1 MLSDLF
7 GSDAQGNS
15 DRPTSIRSQIIARIL
30 ADVKPRLTKL
40 VDEIEDDTINH
51 ELDLRRHTDAQLEE
65 DLDDYRIDIASTKE
79 DALAEVCHE
88 VEKITEEFLN
98 ETNEKVRKLSEDVQV
113 LIDDAFVD
121 LHDRL
126 KELVEEKKPSLQ
138 GYVRE
143 MVGQSDMP
151 DTGGKHW
158 YLRSGV
164 QPTSITLS
172 ELRSI
177 LLKHGL
183 SCPSSTTK
191 PQLVDLFANEVPSE
205 ARIATSRDISKASSQ
220 RRATSVPL

>member
-7 GSDAQGNS
+7 GSDAKGNS
-15 DRPTSIRSQIIARIL
+15 DTPTSIRSQIIARIL

-113 LIDDAFVD
+113 LMDDAFVD

-138 GYVRE
+138 SYVRE

-151 DTGGKHW
+151 DTCGKHW

-164 QPTSITLS
+164 QPASITLS

-177 LLKHGL
+177 LLKYGL
-183 SCPSSTTK
+183 SCPSSATK
-191 PQLVDLFANEVPSE
+191 PQLVDLFANETPSE
-205 ARIATSRDISKASSQ
+205 ARIATSHDISKASSQ